1 MDNSTNNVATSKAQL
16 FTVFLIDKEEYAA
29 SVDNIIEIVENLP
42 ITPVPESLDYVLG
55 IINLRGKIIPII
67 DLEKKFGLVH
77 ESEVNF
83 KHILIAE
90 VNKTLFA
97 IRVEEVKE
105 VVKLREEDIK
115 PVPSTV
121 ASKIS
126 GDYLKG
132 VFIEDY
138 RQTNGEKKEEMRDP
152 RIILVLDFQKIFSLE
167 DLHKPIDAVNTDT
180 AKTEGGV
187 MDENANS

>member
-97 IRVEEVKE
+97 VRVEEVKE

-138 RQTNGEKKEEMRDP
+138 RQTNGEKK
-152 RIILVLDFQKIFSLE
+152 
-167 DLHKPIDAVNTDT
+167 
-180 AKTEGGV
+180 
-187 MDENANS
+187 

>member
-97 IRVEEVKE
+97 VRVEEVKE